1 VANGNNGIP
10 VWSSEFRVPSSE
22 FGSRTWKDLTRNS
35 NSELETRN
43 SKLENLTSVAE
54 RSIYQLQSLS
64 FDPWPFQKPS
74 AMIAHLSGTL
84 LSKQATS
91 VILDVGGVGYE
102 ITIPVS
108 TFYDLEEPGSNVQLR
123 IYTHVRED
131 ALQLYGFKTAREREL
146 FLRLISVS
154 GIGPKLGITLLSG
167 MSADEM
173 IASIRTNNLARLTLI
188 PGVGRK
194 TAERLVMEL
203 RDKVASLSSAELE
216 EELGAKTTAGTPV
229 TTEDSMRSDVLSALL
244 NLGYQRNS
252 AEKAVA
258 SALDEGGDISVE
270 VILRRSLRKLARV

>member
-1 VANGNNGIP
+1 
-10 VWSSEFRVPSSE
+10 
-22 FGSRTWKDLTRNS
+22 
-35 NSELETRN
+35 
-43 SKLENLTSVAE
+43 
-54 RSIYQLQSLS
+54 
-64 FDPWPFQKPS
+64 
-74 AMIAHLSGTL
+74 MIAHLSGTL
-84 LSKQATS
+84 LSKQPTA

-102 ITIPVS
+102 VSIPLS
-108 TFYDLEEPGSNVQLR
+108 TFYDLAEPGSEAQLR

-203 RDKVASLSSAELE
+203 RDKIASLSSAELE
-216 EELGAKTTAGTPV
+216 EELGEKPATPPEPTV
-229 TTEDSMRSDVLSALL
+229 DSVRADALSALL
-244 NLGYQRNS
+244 NLGYQRAA
-252 AEKAVA
+252 AEKAIAAVL
-258 SALDEGGDISVE
+258 SENGEMSVE
-270 VILRRSLRKLARV
+270 SVLRASLRRLAKG

>member
-1 VANGNNGIP
+1 
-10 VWSSEFRVPSSE
+10 
-22 FGSRTWKDLTRNS
+22 
-35 NSELETRN
+35 
-43 SKLENLTSVAE
+43 
-54 RSIYQLQSLS
+54 
-64 FDPWPFQKPS
+64 
-74 AMIAHLSGTL
+74 MIAHLSGTL

-91 VILDVGGVGYE
+91 AIVDVNGVGYE

-108 TFYDLEEPGSNVQLR
+108 TFYDLEEPGSKVQLR

-194 TAERLVMEL
+194 TAERLVVEL
-203 RDKVASLSSAELE
+203 RDKVASLSSPELE
-216 EELGAKTTAGTPV
+216 EELGAKTSAGIGIPS
-229 TTEDSMRSDVLSALL
+229 EDSMRSDVLSALL

-252 AEKAVA
+252 AEKAVT
-258 SALDEGGDISVE
+258 SAVDEGGDISVE
-270 VILRRSLRKLARV
+270 LILRRSLRKLAKV